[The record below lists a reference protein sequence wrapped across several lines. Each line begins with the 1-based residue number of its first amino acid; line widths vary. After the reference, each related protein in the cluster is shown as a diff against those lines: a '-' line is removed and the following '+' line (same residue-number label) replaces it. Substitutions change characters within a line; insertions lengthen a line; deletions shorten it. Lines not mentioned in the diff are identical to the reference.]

1 MIARGGKLGGAWH
14 TRTRPNVVPR
24 AARLLDA
31 RPADLGKEALTKIST
46 ANSVTGYGAGG
57 PMAPGQLV
65 ACIGRCKNLVR
76 TVGIGVVDGL
86 TCVGIGPEPAAAVG
100 LRITLFAA
108 TQQRTGSGSAS
119 EAQKTRLL
127 HGPAR
132 RRGRRVRRRAK
143 RARK

>member
-1 MIARGGKLGGAWH
+1 
-14 TRTRPNVVPR
+14 
-24 AARLLDA
+24 
-31 RPADLGKEALTKIST
+31 
-46 ANSVTGYGAGG
+46 
-57 PMAPGQLV
+57 MAPGQLV

-76 TVGIGVVDGL
+76 TVWIGVVDGL

-119 EAQKTRLL
+119 EAKKKTRLL
-127 HGPAR
+127 QGPAHR
-132 RRGRRVRRRAK
+132 HGRRVSRRAK